1 MKTGFTCGC
10 FDMMHAGH
18 MRLLKDAKSVCDRL
32 IVGVQRDPTIDRPD
46 TKNAP
51 IQTYEER
58 IEMVIG
64 CKYVDD
70 VVLYDTEKD
79 LYNLLQDL
87 NPDVRVLGTDYT
99 NKQFTGDDLEIEIYY
114 HKRDHSWSSTDL
126 RNRVFLAE
134 RHLRNI
140 SGCQYD

>member
-1 MKTGFTCGC
+1 
-10 FDMMHAGH
+10 MMHAGH
-18 MRLLKDAKSVCDRL
+18 MRLLKDAKSACDRL

-51 IQTYEER
+51 VQTYEER

-70 VVLYDTEKD
+70 VVLYDTEED

-87 NPDVRVLGTDYT
+87 NPDIRVLGTDYID
-99 NKQFTGDDLEIEIYY
+99 KPYTGDDLQIEIYY

-134 RHLRNI
+134 ATRRNVKWC
-140 SGCQYD
+140 GCD